1 MLTKLRRFV
10 TLFFWMGV
18 LAVLSL
24 TGCAKKSDLE
34 WKAIR
39 QTVRQR
45 FPGVTQ
51 ISPAELSERLR
62 ASGDRQPLLLDARS
76 AAEYAVSH
84 LRGARLA
91 SDEAQAL
98 EALKGVPKDRPL
110 VAYCAVGWRSS
121 ALAEKLKAQ
130 GYTQVSNLEGSIFA
144 WANEGR
150 PVYKGEQ
157 PVAHVHPFSEKWG
170 RLLKE
175 ELRAPL
181 PDAGR

>member
-1 MLTKLRRFV
+1 MLTKLRSLV
-10 TLFFWMGV
+10 SLFLWMPV
-18 LAVLSL
+18 LAALSL
-24 TGCAKKSDLE
+24 AGCSKKSDLE

-45 FPGVTQ
+45 FPDVTQ
-51 ISPAELSERLR
+51 ISPAELSERLK
-62 ASGDRQPLLLDARS
+62 AGGDQQPLLLDARS
-76 AAEYAVSH
+76 AEEYAVSH

-98 EALKGVPKDRPL
+98 EVLRSVPKDRPI
-110 VAYCAVGWRSS
+110 VAYCSVGWRSS

-170 RLLKE
+170 SLLKE
-175 ELRAPL
+175 GLRAPM
-181 PDAGR
+181 PGVGR